1 MVQIDNN
8 ISDKRIR
15 LTIRIGEGSMM
26 FAVGDPQADDN
37 IVFEPYELNNS
48 ISIAANLREAF
59 KKSELLQSGYKRVL
73 LVVDTPTM
81 LVPLDEYREQDVET
95 LYKHTFKWQR
105 SEDIVTSILPELNA
119 VAVFAVNKDLRMVV
133 DDHFADIRVQP
144 LMQAVWTHLY
154 RRAFTGTRQKLF
166 AYFHDKR
173 MEVMRFQRNRFEFSN
188 SYEATGTSDILYF
201 LLYVWKLMGMDR
213 GDNELYMVGNVPNRD
228 EMRGELQ
235 QFISRNYIMNIETD
249 FNNAEMAK
257 RNDIPYD
264 LKALYLD

>member
-48 ISIAANLREAF
+48 ISIAANLR
-59 KKSELLQSGYKRVL
+59 
-73 LVVDTPTM
+73 
-81 LVPLDEYREQDVET
+81 DEYREQDVET

-119 VAVFAVNKDLRMVV
+119 LAVFAVNKDLKMVV

-188 SYEATGTSDILYF
+188 
-201 LLYVWKLMGMDR
+201 
-213 GDNELYMVGNVPNRD
+213 
-228 EMRGELQ
+228 
-235 QFISRNYIMNIETD
+235 
-249 FNNAEMAK
+249 
-257 RNDIPYD
+257 
-264 LKALYLD
+264 